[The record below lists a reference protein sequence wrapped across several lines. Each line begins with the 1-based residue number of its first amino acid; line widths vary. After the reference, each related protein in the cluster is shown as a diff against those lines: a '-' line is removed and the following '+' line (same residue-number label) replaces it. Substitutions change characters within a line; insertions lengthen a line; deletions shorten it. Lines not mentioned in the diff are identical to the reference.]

1 MNSFLI
7 LFKHELKMQFP
18 LKPQKG
24 KRIDILGA
32 TLSVLMVILISA
44 VFVVLLSS
52 VVENYAAVK
61 VNKVQDALTRT
72 REMLS
77 VCYLVIIAALT
88 LVGLENMRRSLTER
102 RYKEIFLRMP
112 VKHEAIFLSKLLTL
126 LISNYALAFI
136 LILTVNLI
144 FYLSAPLAP
153 IFWLMS
159 LFVWLFMPMVAF
171 LLSTLLLIPYIKV
184 IEFISTRYILLFVT
198 VSAIVMGAF
207 LLYSRLLSVVQ
218 SLLETGSIKYLFNEK
233 FINTL
238 GALLKWGYPANC
250 FASIALG
257 TDLFTS
263 FAVVMG
269 VSMVAVVTVYLISK
283 KLFFATLY
291 KNEAKQSFVR
301 RREQRYKL
309 PPLLSLMKK
318 EFITIFREPR
328 NLFSYFAIAA
338 SMPLMVYCCYTLFES
353 LIYNMLGMRVDFPL
367 ALTVV
372 LLFTILTNTFSANNV
387 TREGAA
393 AMKVKVF
400 PVKASTIMLSK
411 VLLCATVSSLSVI
424 VSVITLAAF
433 SSLGF
438 LDALYIALVAIA
450 FSTAEIFIATR
461 MDLNGARLSSSLA
474 EMKSASNRTI
484 AKVVTLGIILALFA
498 GILSLVCYIFADNTK
513 LPVIRELGL
522 TALHA
527 YLLPAGIAVLYLGSA
542 VAYYAFRIDKGLE
555 ALTL

>member
-1 MNSFLI
+1 
-7 LFKHELKMQFP
+7 
-18 LKPQKG
+18 
-24 KRIDILGA
+24 
-32 TLSVLMVILISA
+32 
-44 VFVVLLSS
+44 
-52 VVENYAAVK
+52 
-61 VNKVQDALTRT
+61 
-72 REMLS
+72 
-77 VCYLVIIAALT
+77 
-88 LVGLENMRRSLTER
+88 
-102 RYKEIFLRMP
+102 
-112 VKHEAIFLSKLLTL
+112 
-126 LISNYALAFI
+126 
-136 LILTVNLI
+136 
-144 FYLSAPLAP
+144 
-153 IFWLMS
+153 
-159 LFVWLFMPMVAF
+159 
-171 LLSTLLLIPYIKV
+171 
-184 IEFISTRYILLFVT
+184 
-198 VSAIVMGAF
+198 
-207 LLYSRLLSVVQ
+207 
-218 SLLETGSIKYLFNEK
+218 
-233 FINTL
+233 
-238 GALLKWGYPANC
+238 
-250 FASIALG
+250 
-257 TDLFTS
+257 
-263 FAVVMG
+263 
-269 VSMVAVVTVYLISK
+269 
-283 KLFFATLY
+283 
-291 KNEAKQSFVR
+291 
-301 RREQRYKL
+301 
-309 PPLLSLMKK
+309 
-318 EFITIFREPR
+318 
-328 NLFSYFAIAA
+328 
-338 SMPLMVYCCYTLFES
+338 MPLMVYCCYTLFES

-461 MDLNGARLSSSLA
+461 MDLNGARLSSTLA

-484 AKVVTLGIILALFA
+484 AKVVTLGIVLALFA